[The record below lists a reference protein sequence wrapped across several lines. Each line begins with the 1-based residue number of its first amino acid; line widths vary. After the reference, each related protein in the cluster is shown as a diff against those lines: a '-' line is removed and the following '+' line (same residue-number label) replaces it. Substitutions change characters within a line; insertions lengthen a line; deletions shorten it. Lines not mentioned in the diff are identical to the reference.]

1 MDEIQTDGKTL
12 RDYNPSIPSGLTDN
26 RRNDGGEPIPPH
38 PTDLPH
44 DSPRHSVS
52 GSIRQKPDYNQF
64 LLKPGEDGVRV
75 HRGWLEWYVN
85 RIEFEKKFIYDRDG
99 ALLEDVNSLVEQ
111 AEIEGVKIENIAGST
126 ATAINPWIQLD
137 WWGDVYAV
145 VELNPESGEPV
156 ALTLE
161 GPDRPNLRKIALLN
175 SDLSR
180 GSDSGAGGS
189 GSGAE
194 DDRYGFTVLIG
205 TCEED
210 EVIDQRH
217 QGPLQW
223 YLAFIPEAEAS
234 SSGSSSSG
242 SSSQPSSSSG
252 QSSSGSSSSGQS
264 SAGSSAGSSKDTAIV
279 PGPDGEYRKWYAMEA
294 TEVLFFDFQ
303 DFQIGHGKT
312 KIEIDP
318 IVVFSCEPNSL
329 RAFAS
334 PNIGTCNATVDR
346 EFLTLSAKYSAKKRM
361 QKTSVMI
368 KGVRRGFAGI
378 RNQFATY
385 EDFVDNEC
393 RLNPRMT
400 REQVIQALKDR
411 GVTA

>member
-1 MDEIQTDGKTL
+1 MDDTQKAGKTL
-12 RDYNPSIPSGLTDN
+12 RDYDPSVSKGLTDN

-38 PTDLPH
+38 PTDLPR

-64 LLKPGEDGVRV
+64 LLKPGENGVRV

-85 RIEFEKKFIYDRDG
+85 RISFEKKFIYDKQG
-99 ALLEDVNSLVEQ
+99 ELLEEVNGLVEQ
-111 AEIEGVKIENIAGST
+111 AEIEGVKIQEIAGST
-126 ATAINPWIQLD
+126 ATAIDPWIELD
-137 WWGDVYAV
+137 WWGNVYAV
-145 VELNPESGEPV
+145 IELNPESGEPT

-161 GPDRPNLRKIALLN
+161 GPEKPTLKNIALLN
-175 SDLSR
+175 EELSR
-180 GSDSGAGGS
+180 GSDGS
-189 GSGAE
+189 GGG
-194 DDRYGFTVLIG
+194 DRYGFTVLIG
-205 TCEED
+205 SCEED

-242 SSSQPSSSSG
+242 SSQPSSSSG
-252 QSSSGSSSSGQS
+252 QSSSGSSQPSSSSGQS
-264 SAGSSAGSSKDTAIV
+264 SRGSSKDTAIDL
-279 PGPDGEYRKWYAMEA
+279 GPDGEYRKWYAMEA

-303 DFQIGHGKT
+303 DFQITNGKT

-334 PNIGTCNATVDR
+334 PSIGTCNATVDR
-346 EFLTLSAKYSAKKRM
+346 EFLTLSARYSAKKRV
-361 QKTSVMI
+361 QKTSVML
-368 KGVRRGFAGI
+368 KGVRRGFAGV

-385 EDFVDNEC
+385 DDFVDNEC

-400 REQVIQALKDR
+400 REQVIEALKNR
-411 GVTA
+411 GVTE